1 MPVVIDDGRHKSQ
14 MDRTQL
20 ADQTKYAPGG
30 MTMKEVSG
38 GILSYSGDDELA
50 MKMCG
55 RYDWE
60 ATCEGVPS
68 ALHA

>member
-1 MPVVIDDGRHKSQ
+1 

-38 GILSYSGDDELA
+38 GIQSYSGDDELA

-55 RYDWE
+55 QYD
-60 ATCEGVPS
+60 
-68 ALHA
+68 